1 VLKEVFSN
9 PYLVEQKAFSKIQAF
24 IFIQCHLDMYKKK
37 DLDFFS
43 SAFFWTREKTEN
55 FFKLVE
61 KESLLKSKK
70 EVGDTKKKYLDY
82 VFLTDEQFFNLK
94 NKFGHDKTMKMIEVL
109 DNYLPNSQR
118 KKPYKCHYRALL
130 GWVSDRV
137 FQEDQQK
144 NKFNQPK
151 TDKFNFVLSQLKS

>member
-1 VLKEVFSN
+1 MLKEVFSN

-24 IFIQCHLDMYKKK
+24 IFVSCHKDEYKKK

-43 SAFFWTREKTEN
+43 NAFFWTKEKTQN
-55 FFKLVE
+55 FFNLLE
-61 KESLLKSKK
+61 KESLLKSKEK
-70 EVGDTKKKYLDY
+70 TFDTKKKYLDY
-82 VFLTDEQFFNLK
+82 VYLTQDQFDNLK
-94 NKFGHDKTMKMIEVL
+94 TKFGYEKTMKMIEML
-109 DNYLPNSQR
+109 DTYLPNSQR

-130 GWVSDRV
+130 GWVSDRID
-137 FQEDQQK
+137 QEEQQK